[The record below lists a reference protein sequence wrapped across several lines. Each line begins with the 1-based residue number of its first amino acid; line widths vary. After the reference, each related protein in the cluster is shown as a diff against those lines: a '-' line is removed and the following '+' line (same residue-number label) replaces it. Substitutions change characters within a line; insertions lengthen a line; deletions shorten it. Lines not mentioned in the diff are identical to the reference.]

1 MRRSVAL
8 VALLALLGAACA
20 GQRPA
25 DRTGP
30 TGPAL
35 TTSPEPS
42 TSAGP
47 SGTPAA
53 PPALEDGRHFGYIRS
68 VDPESMTI
76 RFDLA
81 RFLTGE
87 EANAAAADHGD
98 EVPVPNDYY
107 IVNDERRLRTLPIDP
122 GVQILVIDWNRCCD
136 LVPGELGPFLDAFA
150 IRRPPWDAMYQGRR
164 APYRITVR
172 GGAVVR
178 IEVQYLP

>member
-1 MRRSVAL
+1 MRRSVAAVGLL
-8 VALLALLGAACA
+8 VALVTAACA
-20 GQRPA
+20 RQAYRS
-25 DRTGP
+25 GP
-30 TGPAL
+30 TGPRS
-35 TTSPEPS
+35 TPPPEPS
-42 TSAGP
+42 ASVEP

-53 PPALEDGRHFGYIRS
+53 APALEDGRHFGYIRS
-68 VDPESMTI
+68 VDPGAMTL

-87 EANAAAADHGD
+87 EANAAAAENGD

-122 GVQILVIDWNRCCD
+122 GAEILVIDWNRCCE
-136 LVPGELGPFLDAFA
+136 LVPGELAPFLDAFK
-150 IRRPPWDAMYQGRR
+150 IRDPPWDAMYQGRR
-164 APYRITVR
+164 APYWITVR